1 LKQVFPHI
9 SVAYQ
14 FILNGMSRDLRKD
27 LYQCG
32 RVAQQIY
39 TAIQPWSPIF
49 PEAIAAMRTTSARG
63 SNRDNQVAIRTL
75 GRPG

>member
-9 SVAYQ
+9 SVSYQ
-14 FILNGMSRDLRKD
+14 FVPDGMSRDVRKD

-32 RVAQQIY
+32 RVAQQLY

-49 PEAIAAMRTTSARG
+49 PEAIAATRTTSAR
-63 SNRDNQVAIRTL
+63 
-75 GRPG
+75 